1 MNHLKILFISFF
13 LSSLVLSQNDK
24 SPEERAVMQTERFA
38 KELQLSADQKA
49 QFLTIQTGINQKIDG
64 IRISKMNE
72 DEKRNALNSI
82 REGRTSMLQAILN
95 DEQKQKMTAL
105 DEKQKMNAQKK
116 KKNRKKK
123 RKEKI
128 KKSKSNYI

>member
-1 MNHLKILFISFF
+1 MKNLKILFFILLISP
-13 LSSLVLSQNDK
+13 LVFSQNK
-24 SPEERAVMQTERFA
+24 KTPEEKATMQTERFA
-38 KELQLSADQKA
+38 KELKLSEEQKG
-49 QFLTIQTGINQKIDG
+49 QFLIIQTGINQKLEG

-82 REGRTSMLQAILN
+82 REARTSMLQAILN
-95 DEQKQKMTAL
+95 DEQKQKMTVL

-123 RKEKI
+123 ERED
-128 KKSKSNYI
+128 KKK

>member
-1 MNHLKILFISFF
+1 MNYLKILFISFF
-13 LSSLVLSQNDK
+13 LSPLVFSQNDK

-38 KELQLSADQKA
+38 KELQLSQEQKG
-49 QFLTIQTGINQKIDG
+49 QFLIIQTGINQKLEG

-82 REGRTSMLQAILN
+82 REARTSMLQVILN
-95 DEQKQKMTAL
+95 DEQKQKMTVL

-116 KKNRKKK
+116 EKNRKKK
-123 RKEKI
+123 ERKK
-128 KKSKSNYI
+128 

>member
-1 MNHLKILFISFF
+1 MKNLKILFFILLISP
-13 LSSLVLSQNDK
+13 LVFSQNK
-24 SPEERAVMQTERFA
+24 KTPEEKATMQTERFV
-38 KELQLSADQKA
+38 KELKLSEEQKG
-49 QFLTIQTGINQKIDG
+49 QFLIIQTGINQKLEG

-82 REGRTSMLQAILN
+82 REARTSMLQAILN
-95 DEQKQKMTAL
+95 DEQKQKMTVL

-123 RKEKI
+123 ERKD
-128 KKSKSNYI
+128 KKK

>member
-1 MNHLKILFISFF
+1 MKNLKILFFILLISP
-13 LSSLVLSQNDK
+13 LVFSQNK
-24 SPEERAVMQTERFA
+24 KTPEERAVIQTERFA
-38 KELQLSADQKA
+38 KELKLSEEQKG
-49 QFLTIQTGINQKIDG
+49 QFLIIQTGINQKLEG

-82 REGRTSMLQAILN
+82 REARTSMLQAILN
-95 DEQKQKMTAL
+95 DEQKQKMTVL

-123 RKEKI
+123 ERKD
-128 KKSKSNYI
+128 KKK